1 MRCESE
7 DLKRRG
13 KALLDVTRLSSSFS
27 LFHSHQLWT
36 RILQC
41 KDEIE
46 NDCKRIKAVKWFEW
60 NKLMFDL
67 TERKRFKKN
76 NFASITSKCDASKVH
91 QCTMD
96 NPLEIFFSS
105 KVGRLDS
112 LEKLDSLIFT
122 IFTVFYVKMW
132 VVFVRK
138 CRFFRI
144 IVEDYC
150 YCDAQILKFLLREK
164 KKVIWWWMIFCEFIS
179 RLFFMLSQLLTF
191 FQFSFYVDLFSP

>member
-1 MRCESE
+1 MIRIRIW
-7 DLKRRG
+7 KVQ
-13 KALLDVTRLSSSFS
+13 LLHST
-27 LFHSHQLWT
+27 FHSSHCNTQNHL
-36 RILQC
+36 
-41 KDEIE
+41 D
-46 NDCKRIKAVKWFEW
+46 NCKRIKAVKWFEW

-96 NPLEIFFSS
+96 NPLEFFSTR
-105 KVGRLDS
+105 VGRLDS